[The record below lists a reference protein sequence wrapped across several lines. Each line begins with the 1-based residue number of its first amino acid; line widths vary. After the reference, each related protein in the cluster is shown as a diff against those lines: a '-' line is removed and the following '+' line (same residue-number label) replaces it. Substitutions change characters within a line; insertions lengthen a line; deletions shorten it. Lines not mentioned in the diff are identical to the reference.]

1 MRQRRLRVELRR
13 SRDGSGLTQ
22 DQVAESLDW
31 SLSKVIRIE
40 SGAVNI
46 STTDLRAL
54 LSLYGVAEER
64 IAELVT
70 LARAAR
76 ERAWWSGYKKVIS
89 QQYYDLIGYES
100 AAAAIRQFEPLVI
113 PGLLQTQEYAHAYIS
128 GIISPERRGD
138 VDALVEVRMRRQEI
152 LERDHPPL
160 LFFIVD
166 ESTVRRQ
173 IGGPRVMREQLR
185 HLVELAS
192 HPQVVI
198 EVVPF
203 TAGVHPGLQG
213 AFTILEFAS
222 AEDDDV
228 LHLESPRDMRVTR
241 DLQEAVVTYRETFEQ
256 LRELSLRP
264 EGTAVL
270 LNRLAEEL

>member
-1 MRQRRLRVELRR
+1 MLGGLWLYCGGPMESRAAAWPVRGGPMAAAESPTVRQRRLRVELRR

-128 GIISPERRGD
+128 GIISPSAAATSTRWSRSGCAARRSSN
-138 VDALVEVRMRRQEI
+138 ATTRRCCSSS
-152 LERDHPPL
+152 
-160 LFFIVD
+160 
-166 ESTVRRQ
+166 STSRPC
-173 IGGPRVMREQLR
+173 GGR
-185 HLVELAS
+185 
-192 HPQVVI
+192 
-198 EVVPF
+198 
-203 TAGVHPGLQG
+203 
-213 AFTILEFAS
+213 S
-222 AEDDDV
+222 AA
-228 LHLESPRDMRVTR
+228 R
-241 DLQEAVVTYRETFEQ
+241 A
-256 LRELSLRP
+256 
-264 EGTAVL
+264 
-270 LNRLAEEL
+270 